1 MNPIRPEQNRSLVHR
16 ACLTCGLLWLGLAS
30 QAAQATGIDTSS
42 NPELFLTLIDQTT
55 AQMSYTLDLN
65 IKASDFYINAQQDT
79 GSYLF
84 FTLDP
89 GADPALQSFI
99 AAAGANLS
107 TTRWSVL
114 GFNVSLASQND
125 RVLYSTLTNNGSVA
139 TQTASYDKL
148 FNSINNN
155 TFKLNGALSGYI
167 DALNAGI
174 PGSTITQSTLN
185 SAATFG
191 SSLAAITDT
200 STYTSKTNGWA
211 SSDKATDGDCLVNAN
226 ICVGNPVGTS
236 SWFYQTKV
244 SKTAS
249 GTVSA
254 IAKVS
259 VDEFDNL
266 TNDGYWGFIKDPNSS
281 KYILS
286 YTLPGSNPKSLVST
300 DAGRARLSSTD
311 YRASVG
317 PARLITVDDGKLATS
332 TRTQIVAFANV
343 AGIVPEPQTW
353 GLMALGGLL
362 VAARVR
368 RERRA

>member
-1 MNPIRPEQNRSLVHR
+1 MNPVQPENHRSLVHR
-16 ACLTCGLLWLGLAS
+16 ACVTGSLLWLGLAS

-65 IKASDFYINAQQDT
+65 IKAADFYINAQQDT

-89 GADPALQSFI
+89 SADPALQSFI
-99 AAAGANLS
+99 AAAGANLN
-107 TTRWSVL
+107 TTRWTVL
-114 GFNVSLASQND
+114 AWNNSPAVAND

-139 TQTASYDKL
+139 TQTANYDKL
-148 FNSINNN
+148 FNSL
-155 TFKLNGALSGYI
+155 TNGAFRTNGSFPGYLVDSLNNA
-167 DALNAGI
+167 DAGV
-174 PGSTITQSTLN
+174 TITQSTLKT
-185 SAATFG
+185 AATFG
-191 SSLAAITDT
+191 SSLATVADT
-200 STYTSKTNGWA
+200 TTYASKSTGWV
-211 SSDKATDGDCLVNAN
+211 SSNLTTDGDCILGGNV
-226 ICVGNPVGTS
+226 CVGNPVGTS

-244 SKTAS
+244 SRTAS

-254 IAKVS
+254 LSKVS
-259 VDEFDNL
+259 VNEFDNL
-266 TNDGYWGFIKDPNSS
+266 TNDGYWGFIKDPSS
-281 KYILS
+281 NKYILS

-311 YRASVG
+311 YRANVG
-317 PARLITVDDGKLATS
+317 PARLIAIGDSKLAS
-332 TRTQIVAFANV
+332 SVSV
-343 AGIVPEPQTW
+343 VPEPQTW

-362 VAARVR
+362 LAARVR